1 MTKLAK
7 EFGLSDVALHKIC
20 RKYDVPTRPAGYWTK
35 KAFGKRVSVT
45 ALPNPGDARY
55 ILIRESTASN
65 EPEALVDAR
74 ANVLATLSGA
84 GEAGPPNP
92 VVERTLAKLQ
102 RAKPNRDGLVR
113 TDASGLVKV
122 QVRPDSVERA
132 AALLTALVAAG
143 EQAGLALVKS
153 DGGAAWSYGGQ
164 TVGFELVEA
173 AQVEHVATDKELA
186 AVAKWRRE
194 RDETHK
200 RYGYWSDYGE
210 PKIPKW
216 EQRYQGRLMVRLE
229 DVRVKTERYRWGE
242 PIPARLR
249 RAGCASSS
257 PRSRGSSPL
266 LPP

>member
-1 MTKLAK
+1 M
-7 EFGLSDVALHKIC
+7 
-20 RKYDVPTRPAGYWTK
+20 
-35 KAFGKRVSVT
+35 
-45 ALPNPGDARY
+45 
-55 ILIRESTASN
+55 
-65 EPEALVDAR
+65 
-74 ANVLATLSGA
+74 
-84 GEAGPPNP
+84 
-92 VVERTLAKLQ
+92 
-102 RAKPNRDGLVR
+102 
-113 TDASGLVKV
+113 

-164 TVGFELVEA
+164 TVSFELVEA
-173 AQVEHVATDKELA
+173 ADQVEHVATYKELA

-210 PKIPKW
+210 PKTPKW

-242 PIPARLR
+242 PIPRSFAESRVRKLEPTIPRIVATVAAMTAAKISNAAFDERERVIAADR
-249 RAGCASSS
+249 RGDGPRPGDAASMRKKRPRCSTASSTNK
-257 PRSRGSSPL
+257 PGSIACGP
-266 LPP
+266 